1 MIRINLAS
9 LIDRPRRGG
18 RWRFGLLIGL
28 CSVAFLGTLGA
39 ASWTLTQKEHRL
51 TQSVATALQELAT
64 AKEMLGGRAI
74 LREDLADLTKR
85 VRSIQTLMRRRGTT
99 LRILDALLDAVP
111 HGLWITTLEG
121 RGLELRA
128 RGSALSATAVAD
140 LMSRLHASGRFDD
153 VDIIVSRQDL
163 GEPLDAPLLFEVTCR
178 FGG

>member
-1 MIRINLAS
+1 VIRINLAPV
-9 LIDRPRRGG
+9 IDRSRRGG
-18 RWRFGLLIGL
+18 RRRFGLLIAL
-28 CSVAFLGTLGA
+28 CSFVFLGTLSG
-39 ASWTLTQKEHRL
+39 ASWTLTQEEQRL
-51 TQSVATALQELAT
+51 TQSVAKALQELA
-64 AKEMLGGRAI
+64 AVKGMLGGGAI

-140 LMSRLHASGRFDD
+140 LMSRLHASGTFDD
-153 VDIIVSRQDL
+153 VDIVVSRQDL
-163 GEPLDAPLLFEVTCR
+163 GEIPDAPLLFEITCR